1 MKNRLTRGH
10 IIEEKFEVAHFIE
23 QTSFCQIYSLKGKTD
38 KKLYTLNLYNAAK
51 IARDDLDKNG
61 KLLEIGFLKMR
72 IKGLPS
78 FVSEGEFKEAGAH
91 YHYYITEFI
100 SGESVLD
107 RIKREGPFDEF
118 KATKI
123 ISDILDIITT
133 LHSFDDPILLNG
145 LSLNNLMIDMSGP
158 SEKIVI
164 RNIINFRYFSSDFK
178 FKYIDGVNPNFLAN
192 EVFNNIF
199 TLKSD
204 FYNIGAIY
212 YSLMNTSTPPWYTE
226 LNSDYTSE
234 KSIDKIL
241 DSRTNRLSF
250 SFEADEH
257 VQKVIENALEEN
269 VDNRFESALDFKK
282 ALLREKVY
290 KQKSKAPKKKIKT
303 RSGNG
308 FDDIAGMNELK
319 TILKDEVI
327 DVLNDKEKYERYGVT
342 IPNGM
347 LLYGPPGCGKTFI
360 SEKFAEE
367 VGFNFIKINPSDL
380 GSIYIHGAQEKIGK
394 LFQDAESNAP
404 AIIFFDEVDALM
416 PKRGDGMN
424 QSVSGEV
431 NEFLAQMT
439 NCAQRG
445 IFIIAA
451 TNQPTLID
459 EAILRTGR
467 IDRLIYVDAPD
478 HEARKA
484 MFELYLKKR
493 PTEIDIDYSEL
504 ADLTENIVSSDIKEI
519 IDRASKLAAKND
531 TRISQQ
537 EIKQVIK
544 LFRPSISVDVL
555 LRYQEIR
562 SKLEGNNKVEYKIC
576 KNKNCKKRYIA
587 EHNHHHGYCSDE
599 CNDNDNYRPIGF

>member
-1 MKNRLTRGH
+1 MKRSLKKGFLIADNY
-10 IIEEKFEVAHFIE
+10 EVAHFIE
-23 QTSFCQIYSLKGKTD
+23 LTSFCEIYSLKSRKD
-38 KKLYTLNLYNAAK
+38 SKLYTLNLYNAAK

-78 FVSEGEFKEAGAH
+78 FVNEGQIKDSGVL
-91 YHYYITEFI
+91 YHYYITDFI

-123 ISDILDIITT
+123 VSDILDITAT
-133 LHSFDDPILLNG
+133 LHSFEDPILLNG
-145 LSLNNLMIDMSGP
+145 LALNNLMIDMSGP
-158 SEKIVI
+158 SEKIVL
-164 RNIINFRYFSSDFK
+164 RNIINLRYFSSDFRVE
-178 FKYIDGVNPNFLAN
+178 YIDGVNPNFLAS
-192 EVFNNIF
+192 EVFNNVF
-199 TLKSD
+199 TIKND

-212 YSLMNTSTPPWYTE
+212 YALLNTSTPPWYTE
-226 LNSDYTSE
+226 VN
-234 KSIDKIL
+234 
-241 DSRTNRLSF
+241 TNRTDTSSIENILNTRSRPLSF
-250 SFEADEH
+250 SFEVDEH
-257 VQKVIENALEEN
+257 VQKVITNSLESD
-269 VDNRFESALDFKK
+269 VDLRFDSAIEFKK
-282 ALLREKVY
+282 ALLREKIYTKKTASV
-290 KQKSKAPKKKIKT
+290 KAKINTKN
-303 RSGNG
+303 GNG
-308 FDDIAGMNELK
+308 FDDIAGMTELK
-319 TILKDEVI
+319 TILKEEVI
-327 DVLNDKEKYERYGVT
+327 DVINDKEKYERYGVT

-416 PKRGDGMN
+416 PKRGDGMQ
-424 QSVSGEV
+424 QSISGEV

-451 TNQPTLID
+451 TNQPLLID

-478 HEARKA
+478 YDARKA
-484 MFELYLKKR
+484 MFKLYLKKR
-493 PTEIDIDYSEL
+493 PTEIDINFGEL
-504 ADLTENIVSSDIKEI
+504 ANITENIVSSDLKEI
-519 IDRASKLAAKND
+519 IDRASKMAAKND
-531 TRISQQ
+531 TRISYSLLT
-537 EIKQVIK
+537 QVIK
-544 LFRPSISVDVL
+544 SFRPSISLDVL
-555 LRYQEIR
+555 KNYEKIR
-562 SKLEGNNKVEYKIC
+562 EKLEGNNKVEYKIC
-576 KNKNCKKRYIA
+576 KNKNCKKRYTA

-599 CNDNDNYRPIGF
+599 CNDNNNYRPIGF

>member
-1 MKNRLTRGH
+1 MKKRLTRGH
-10 IIEEKFEVAHFIE
+10 TIEENYEVAHFIE
-23 QTSFCQIYSLKGKTD
+23 QTSFCEIYTLKSKKD

-61 KLLEIGFLKMR
+61 KLIEIGFLKMR

-78 FVSEGEFKEAGAH
+78 FVTDGEFKEAGAH

-100 SGESVLD
+100 SGESVID

-123 ISDILDIITT
+123 VSDILDITAT
-133 LHSFDDPILLNG
+133 LHSFEDPILLNG
-145 LSLNNLMIDMSGP
+145 LSLSNLMIDMSGP

-178 FKYIDGVNPNFLAN
+178 FKYIDGVNPNFLAS

-199 TLKSD
+199 TIKND

-212 YSLMNTSTPPWYTE
+212 YSLLNTSTPPWYTE
-226 LNSDYTSE
+226 VNSDFTSE
-234 KSIDKIL
+234 NSVDKIL
-241 DSRTNRLSF
+241 NTRSRPLSF
-250 SFEADEH
+250 SFDVDEH
-257 VQKVIENALEEN
+257 VQKVIGNALEDD
-269 VDNRFESALDFKK
+269 VDLRFESSSEFKK
-282 ALLREKVY
+282 ALLRETVY
-290 KQKSKAPKKKIKT
+290 KQKTSNQKKKIKT
-303 RSGNG
+303 QTGNG
-308 FDDIAGMNELK
+308 FADIAGMSELK
-319 TILKDEVI
+319 TILQEEVI
-327 DVLNDKEKYERYGVT
+327 DVLNEKEKYERYGVT

-478 HEARKA
+478 HDARKA

-493 PTEIDIDYSEL
+493 PTEIDINYSKL
-504 ADLTENIVSSDIKEI
+504 ADLTNNIVSSDIKEI
-519 IDRASKLAAKND
+519 IDRASKMSAKDN
-531 TRISQQ
+531 TRISNDLLD
-537 EIKQVIK
+537 QVIR
-544 LFRPSISVDVL
+544 LFRPSISLEVL
-555 LRYQEIR
+555 KRYNDIR
-562 SKLEGNNKVEYKIC
+562 AKLEGKDEGNFIC
-576 KNKNCKKRYIA
+576 KNETCKKEYRA
-587 EHNHHHGYCSDE
+587 DHDHHHGYCSDE
-599 CNDNDNYRPIGF
+599 CNDNDNYKPIGF